1 MIRLKLPNFEGPLDL
16 LLYLIRKNEL
26 DIKSI
31 SLAKITREYLEYL
44 TMLRELD
51 LNIAGEYLV
60 MAATLIKIKVRSML
74 PQYGKQEFEEV
85 QNEAELLVQKLREYE
100 KFKNLA
106 LLLREKERKAVR
118 CWKRGNPAERRVN
131 ICGLHIVTYNDINTM
146 LQEILDRNR
155 FEKPIYSLT
164 ATKFDIKKRMDEVLK
179 VIVEKGMVH
188 FMDLIQKRE
197 IEEIVSTFIA
207 ILELVKG
214 QKIVLVQKQS
224 FGRITLYDATAEM
237 AYS

>member
-74 PQYGKQEFEEV
+74 PQFAQPEFEET

-106 LLLREKERKAVR
+106 LILREKERKALR
-118 CWKRGNPAERRVN
+118 CWKRGNPAERRVS
-131 ICGLHIVTYNDINTM
+131 ICGLQIVTYRDINT
-146 LQEILDRNR
+146 LLLEIFERNR
-155 FEKPIYSLT
+155 LEKPIYALS
-164 ATKFDIKKRMDEVLK
+164 ATKFDIKKRMEIVLK
-179 VIVEKGMVH
+179 KIVEKGMIP
-188 FMDLIQKRE
+188 FMDLIEKRE
-197 IEEIVSTFIA
+197 VEEIVATFIA
-207 ILELVKG
+207 ILELVKM
-214 QKIVLVQKQS
+214 QKVNLVQTQS
-224 FGRITLYDATAEM
+224 FGRIMLYDAAAEM

>member
-146 LQEILDRNR
+146 LQEILDRSR
-155 FEKPIYSLT
+155 FEKPVYSLT

-179 VIVEKGMVH
+179 IIVEKRMVH

-207 ILELVKG
+207 ILELVKR
-214 QKIVLVQKQS
+214 QKVILVQKQS